1 MRLAELAQLCEANLL
16 RGDPQQ
22 LVDQIS
28 IDSRSLT
35 RGACFVALRG
45 PRFDGH
51 EFVEDAAQRGA
62 SAAVVSDPTCAVHS
76 PSALALLQVQDTL
89 TALHKLATN
98 YRRSMPSTTR
108 IVAVTGSSGKTTTK
122 QMIAAVL
129 GEHFNVEKTDGNRNN
144 HIGVPLSLLK
154 LRPEH
159 QFGVFELGTNH
170 PGEIAQLAALV
181 RPDVGVITNIGLAHV
196 EFLGDEAGVAKEK
209 GALLEVLPNN
219 GDGLAVLNAD
229 DKWCSDLRARTR
241 ATVITTGIENFADI
255 RASNIKIYPASSGV
269 NGDHDFAGAGIKFR
283 LNIAKKREDV
293 IVRLR
298 TLGRHQIYNALQAAA
313 VGYGMGMDLDEIRL
327 GLESVEF
334 LPMRMEQITVGRIRF
349 VNDCYNAN
357 LPSMRAALEMMRETE
372 CDGRKIAVLGDI
384 RELGVWAKPA
394 HAEVGRLAA
403 RCGLGFMITVG
414 GSARW
419 IAEEAV
425 AEGMEG
431 HRVLAVANAAEAA
444 ETLRSLTR
452 EDDFVLIKGSRKL
465 GLEKVL
471 EAYGAGENS
480 AH

>member
-22 LVDQIS
+22 SVEQIS
-28 IDSRSLT
+28 TDSRSLT
-35 RGACFVALRG
+35 RGSCFVALRG

-51 EFVEDAAQRGA
+51 EFVMDAAQRGA
-62 SAAVVSDPTCAVHS
+62 SAAVVSDPTCAMHS
-76 PSALALLQVQDTL
+76 PTPKEFGVLQVQDTL

-98 YRRSMPSTTR
+98 YRRSMPPTTR
-108 IVAVTGSSGKTTTK
+108 VVAITGSSGKTTTK

-129 GEHFNVEKTDGNRNN
+129 GEHFNVEKTEGNLNN
-144 HIGVPLSLLK
+144 HIGVPLSLMK

-219 GDGLAVLNAD
+219 GDGLAVINAD
-229 DKWCSDLRARTR
+229 DKWCSELRARTR
-241 ATVITTGIENFADI
+241 AIVSTTGIENFADI
-255 RASNIKIYPASSGV
+255 RASNIKIESDISV
-269 NGDHDFAGAGIKFR
+269 GAGIKFR

-334 LPMRMEQITVGRIRF
+334 LPMRMEQITVGHIRF
-349 VNDCYNAN
+349 INDCYNAN
-357 LPSMRAALEMMRETE
+357 LPSMCAALEMMRETP
-372 CDGRKIAVLGDI
+372 CAGRKIAVLGDI
-384 RELGVWAKPA
+384 LELGAWAKPA

-403 RCGLGFMITVG
+403 RCGLSFLVTVG
-414 GSARW
+414 AAARL

-465 GLEKVL
+465 ELEKIL
-471 EAYGAGENS
+471 EAYGAGEIS

>member
-16 RGDPQQ
+16 RGDPQK
-22 LVDQIS
+22 LVEQIS

-35 RGACFVALRG
+35 HGACFVALRG

-51 EFVEDAAQRGA
+51 QFVVDAAQRGA
-62 SAAVVSDPTCAVHS
+62 SAAVVSDPTCAMHS

-98 YRRSMPSTTR
+98 YRRLMPPTTR

-129 GEHFNVEKTDGNRNN
+129 SQHFNVEKTKGNLNN
-144 HIGVPLSLLK
+144 HIGVPLSLMRVL
-154 LRPEH
+154 PEYEV
-159 QFGVFELGTNH
+159 GVLELGTNH
-170 PGEIAQLAALV
+170 PGEIAMLADIV
-181 RPDVGVITNIGLAHV
+181 RPHVGVITNIGLAHV
-196 EFLGDEAGVAKEK
+196 EFLSDEAGVAKEK

-241 ATVITTGIENFADI
+241 ATVITTGIEKFADV
-255 RASNIKIYPASSGV
+255 RASDIKIFADTS
-269 NGDHDFAGAGIKFR
+269 AGAGIKFR

-298 TLGRHQIYNALQAAA
+298 TLGRHQVYNALQAAA
-313 VGYGMGMDLDEIRL
+313 VGYGMGLDLDEIRL
-327 GLESVEF
+327 GLEGVEL

-349 VNDCYNAN
+349 INDCYNAN
-357 LPSMRAALEMMRETE
+357 LPSMCAALEMMRETP
-372 CDGRKIAVLGDI
+372 CAGRKIAVLGEI
-384 RELGVWAKPA
+384 HELGAWAKPA

-403 RCGLGFMITVG
+403 QCGLAFLVTVG
-414 GSARW
+414 AAARW

-431 HRVLAVANAAEAA
+431 HRVLTVANAAEAA

-465 GLEKVL
+465 ALEKIL
-471 EAYGAGENS
+471 EAYGAGEEKNP
-480 AH
+480 